1 MEPLEQN
8 GGPLG
13 DIPFDMPSPQIRPY
27 DWRGNEDDGYESVD
41 SMPGL
46 QSVFNSSDDEVEEL
60 SNEDSGEDEDLS
72 RGAMRLGDRTALAAS
87 HAVEP
92 IQSIEQFSGS
102 LGSRVERAEEPVE
115 RDGDVTESDT
125 PVLAEEP
132 RLEPPFITDG
142 RGRVVWTSPAEEDK
156 TSRPAEEEN
165 GEEDGDVTES
175 DTPVLETSS
184 EEPRLEPP
192 FITDGRGRVVWT
204 SPAEEDKTSRPAE
217 EENGEPASRPESVTG
232 SGGLLGWFNAL
243 F

>member
-1 MEPLEQN
+1 MLASIQALRMNAQEESGRDGAETPLHTLEPLEQN

-115 RDGDVTESDT
+115 REG
-125 PVLAEEP
+125 
-132 RLEPPFITDG
+132 
-142 RGRVVWTSPAEEDK
+142 
-156 TSRPAEEEN
+156 
-165 GEEDGDVTES
+165 EDGDVTES